1 LFCFYFSSESP
12 DDIFNSLEAELVQK
26 DIELEMKDVE
36 LISQKKKI
44 EYLLM
49 KVSHSNNKVEAQ
61 QTTIEKQRTEL
72 KQQKDQI
79 LELKNENEDLKQ
91 RLSIDNSD
99 PMEHKLQHKTIK
111 KATTGHEAKKDLK
124 HDDSSDFRTG
134 QISSV
139 SQKTIR
145 NEKNEP
151 EVWKTSDI
159 KTGDLFHSSTKDMSP
174 IDVRNGQ
181 RTTKT
186 TKRKKLSK
194 EFKLM
199 EDKEYCQAN
208 TAPEFMA
215 KTEYMSSFDANM
227 VQGKTKT
234 TKSKKLSKKLKNNLM
249 EDCQTNTASE
259 LMPKTEEVVFI
270 DLSEHHIQD
279 NTESQIVNIAD
290 QTQPIII
297 DDVFELD
304 DEEDFQSYED
314 NTDHLS
320 GIKTINDFE
329 EDTAIDQINTLL
341 ASEAGT
347 ECSKTVKKANEEG
360 NLLSFNDD
368 ISNNKDHLPS
378 STFID
383 DILEVKLEND
393 LEPEIYSANMSNTE
407 MMDEWNEKDKKAPIK
422 NANSKQLCKICLK
435 TFSHSSG
442 LSRHITTMHKKM
454 KPYQCEICSKTFGQS
469 SHLKSHVFVAHK
481 NEIPKDMNSTNQ
493 CKICS
498 ITFGYHSELQSHI
511 NRIHKKIKPFQ
522 CQICFQCFVTK
533 FELEKHNKTH
543 YMSDGITRKQ
553 EAIKINSETKC
564 ANCKTQKTDQWRR
577 NSYGQPICNACGQYA
592 KAYGINRPVQLHDSV
607 KKKRPKNRIQK

>member
-1 LFCFYFSSESP
+1 
-12 DDIFNSLEAELVQK
+12 
-26 DIELEMKDVE
+26 MKDVE

-44 EYLLM
+44 EYLLL
-49 KVSHSNNKVEAQ
+49 KISHSNNKVEAQ

-91 RLSIDNSD
+91 RLRIDNSH
-99 PMEHKLQHKTIK
+99 PMEHKLQHKAIE
-111 KATTGHEAKKDLK
+111 KATTKHKAKNP
-124 HDDSSDFRTG
+124 DDSSDSKTG

-139 SQKTIR
+139 SQIEKTVS
-145 NEKNEP
+145 
-151 EVWKTSDI
+151 EVWKISDI
-159 KTGDLFHSSTKDMSP
+159 KTGDLSHSSTKDMSP
-174 IDVRNGQ
+174 IDFKNTQ
-181 RTTKT
+181 RTTK
-186 TKRKKLSK
+186 SI
-194 EFKLM
+194 
-199 EDKEYCQAN
+199 
-208 TAPEFMA
+208 
-215 KTEYMSSFDANM
+215 
-227 VQGKTKT
+227 
-234 TKSKKLSKKLKNNLM
+234 KSKKQSKKFKNNLM